1 MDLTNKELFI
11 YENALTR
18 ESNENPDRRVSFS
31 EVLTNSL
38 LLDEIKVRI
47 DKINFQELVFMIE
60 NTFHS
65 SEKILKLH
73 HIHVR

>member
-1 MDLTNKELFI
+1 MNHSTIFKYNTSNPQNGIIELDLTNKELFI

-47 DKINFQELVFMIE
+47 DKINFQ
-60 NTFHS
+60 
-65 SEKILKLH
+65 
-73 HIHVR
+73 